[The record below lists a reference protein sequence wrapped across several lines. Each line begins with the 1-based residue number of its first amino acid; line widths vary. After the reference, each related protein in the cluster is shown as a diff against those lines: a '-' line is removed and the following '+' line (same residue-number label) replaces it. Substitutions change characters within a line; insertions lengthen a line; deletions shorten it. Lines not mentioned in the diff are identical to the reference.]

1 MTVYELIHELKKFP
15 EDCEVLIYDKSLN
28 WTNAI
33 DDKEPFSEVEHA
45 EDDTPILYLYAE

>member
-15 EDCEVLIYDKSLN
+15 EDSEVLIYDKTLN

-33 DDKEPFSEVEHA
+33 DDKKPFSELEH
-45 EDDTPILYLYAE
+45 EQDGTPIIYIYGE